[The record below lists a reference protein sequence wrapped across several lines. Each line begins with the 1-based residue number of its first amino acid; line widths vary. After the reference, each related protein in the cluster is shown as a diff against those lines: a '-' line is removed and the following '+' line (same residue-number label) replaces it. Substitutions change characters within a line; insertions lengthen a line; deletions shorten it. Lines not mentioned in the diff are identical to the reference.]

1 MIILQSNL
9 VQSGKNPQK
18 NVCRLKKQTTYKI
31 IKLKLVSNQN
41 FFYLNRWALAKVHVK
56 FFKKESL
63 V

>member
-1 MIILQSNL
+1 MSI
-9 VQSGKNPQK
+9 
-18 NVCRLKKQTTYKI
+18 KKKTTYKI

-41 FFYLNRWALAKVHVK
+41 FFYLNRWALAKVHAK